1 MPDIT
6 ADIVPAVDPSYVHR
20 LLGELQDELRGLH
33 TKMNEVELLRHYE
46 DDIKLPTGER
56 TSGLEV
62 RIGAASELI
71 ENVKASLTSNEP
83 NVVFKALRSGD
94 TAQENTSK
102 RESFWT
108 QFLKWIGKPV
118 AVKAE
123 LVDAQA
129 GLGIGILKAAY
140 YPWPKEE
147 RKRLKS
153 EPKTKE
159 GDKAFRDRVKALK
172 RKWGPPFRVFTIH
185 PLTFYFRL
193 GPGNQ
198 IVESIEHSWKSKR
211 EVYPAFGLDADKQLE
226 AFPDRLNQEVAE
238 AVAATPGQPEQT
250 IRPLAAGLSE
260 ATMVLVTEYRRERMP
275 NSKGVYQVYVN
286 GRLVYQEVGDPSIQ
300 YFMCLGRTTS
310 SKDPDKIGISVA
322 ESFRH
327 NEPLINRALTRMGE
341 AVELLVR
348 KRLTL
353 EVPESFTHQEVIGED
368 NKPQEKTYTFS
379 AEKSTALPPGSK
391 VVDPFAN
398 VADVFGAMPYI
409 QTLMQVMSEHGVSP
423 IFKGESVSSASSGFN
438 SNSLFMMAKSQ
449 FQYLV
454 DSYSG
459 CLVSLI
465 DWLEGQLVTRAR
477 QEIWVDDMSLKPK
490 DVKEWPATI
499 VVDIDPLLPQNLIA
513 EGQFYDRMHTQGHIT
528 RRTFLEKGLRMDQP
542 EREMKARLLQDIQEL
557 LKPALMEDVLQH
569 TGALPPPQPQLVGP
583 NGQPLQSTNGGPGAG
598 GIPPASEGSRAAII
612 EMLQSM
618 GGRTRQGQP
627 RQPPEISGSTPGL
640 ERL

>member
-1 MPDIT
+1 VPDVT
-6 ADIVPAVDPSYVHR
+6 ADIEPAVDPTYVFR
-20 LLGELQDELRGLH
+20 LLSELQEELRGLH
-33 TKMNEVELLRHYE
+33 TKMNEIELLRHYE
-46 DDIKLPTGER
+46 DEIQLPTGER

-83 NVVFKALRSGD
+83 NVVIKALRDGD
-94 TAQENTSK
+94 PAQENTSK

-118 AVKAE
+118 AVKSE

-129 GLGIGILKAAY
+129 GLGIGILKGVY

-147 RKRLKS
+147 RKRLKG
-153 EPKTKE
+153 EN
-159 GDKAFRDRVKALK
+159 DKDFRDRVKALK

-193 GPGNQ
+193 GPGN
-198 IVESIEHSWKSKR
+198 IMAETVEHSWKSKR
-211 EVYPAFGLDADKQLE
+211 EVYPAFGIKEDKQLE
-226 AFPDRLNQEVAE
+226 AFPDKLNQEVAE

-260 ATMVLVTEYRRERMP
+260 ATMVLVTEYRREKVP
-275 NSKGVYQVYVN
+275 GEQGVYQVYIN
-286 GRLVYQEVGDPSIQ
+286 GRLVYQEIGDPSVQ

-310 SKDPDKIGISVA
+310 SKDPDKTGISVA
-322 ESFRH
+322 EPFRH

-353 EVPESFTHQEVIGED
+353 EVPEGFTPETEIVGED
-368 NKPQEKTYTFS
+368 NNPVPKTYTFS

-423 IFKGESVSSASSGFN
+423 IFKGESISATSSGFN

-465 DWLEGQLVTRAR
+465 EWLEGQIVTRAR
-477 QEIWVDDMSLKPK
+477 QEIWVGDMSLKPK
-490 DVKEWPATI
+490 EIKEWPVTI
-499 VVDIDPLLPQNLIA
+499 GVDIDPLLPQNLIA
-513 EGQFYDRMHTQGHIT
+513 EGQFYDRMHMQGHIT

-542 EREMKARLLQDIQEL
+542 EAEIKARLLQDLQEL
-557 LKPALMEDVLQH
+557 MKPTLMEDVLQ
-569 TGALPPPQPQLVGP
+569 TVGILPPPQPQLVGP
-583 NGQPLQSTNGGPGAG
+583 DGEPVRSQNGGPGG
-598 GIPPASEGSRAAII
+598 GGVPPASEGSRAAII

-627 RQPPEISGSTPGL
+627 RQPPEVSGSTPGL
-640 ERL
+640 EQL

>member
-1 MPDIT
+1 MPDVATDIT
-6 ADIVPAVDPSYVHR
+6 PAVDPTYVHR
-20 LLGELQDELRGLH
+20 LLAELQDELRGLH

-46 DDIKLPTGER
+46 DVIRLPTGEKP
-56 TSGLEV
+56 SGLEV

-83 NVVFKALRSGD
+83 NVVLKALRSGD
-94 TAQENTSK
+94 TAQDNTSK
-102 RESFWT
+102 REAFWT

-129 GLGIGILKAAY
+129 GLGIGILKAVY
-140 YPWPKEE
+140 YPWPKAE

-153 EPKTKE
+153 ELRTKK
-159 GDKAFRDRVKALK
+159 GDGAFRDRIKALK

-185 PLTFYFRL
+185 PLTLYFRL

-198 IVESIEHSWKSKR
+198 MVESIEHSWKSKR
-211 EVYPAFGLDADKQLE
+211 EVYPAFGLGTDKQLE
-226 AFPDRLNQEVAE
+226 AFPDTLNQEIAE

-286 GRLVYQEVGDPSIQ
+286 GRLVYQEVGDPSVQ

-353 EVPESFTHQEVIGED
+353 EVPEDFTPETETGED
-368 NKPQEKTYTFS
+368 NNPVPKTYKFS
-379 AEKSTALPPGSK
+379 SEKATALPAGSK
-391 VVDPFAN
+391 IVDPFAN
-398 VADVFGAMPYI
+398 VGDVFGAMPYI
-409 QTLMQVMSEHGVSP
+409 QTLMQIMSQHGVSP
-423 IFKGESVSSASSGFN
+423 IFKGEPPSAAGSGFRD
-438 SNSLFMMAKSQ
+438 NSLFMMAKSQ

-477 QEIWVDDMSLKPK
+477 QEIWVDDMSLTPK

-499 VVDIDPLLPQNLIA
+499 MVDIDPLLPQNLIA

-528 RRTFLEKGLRMDQP
+528 RRTFLELGLRMDQP
-542 EREMKARLLQDIQEL
+542 EDEIKARMLQDLQEMM
-557 LKPALMEDVLQH
+557 KPVLYEDVLQ
-569 TGALPPPQPQLVGP
+569 TVGVLPPPQPQLVGP
-583 NGQPLQSTNGGPGAG
+583 DGTPLQSQNGGG
-598 GIPPASEGSRAAII
+598 GQVPPASEGSRAAII

-640 ERL
+640 EQV

>member
-1 MPDIT
+1 VANVVASIE
-6 ADIVPAVDPSYVHR
+6 PAVDPTYVHR
-20 LLGELQDELRGLH
+20 LLAELQDEQRGLH
-33 TKMNEVELLRHYE
+33 TKMNELELLRHYE
-46 DDIKLPTGER
+46 DPIQLPSGEKA
-56 TSGLEV
+56 SGLEV

-83 NVVFKALRSGD
+83 NVVVQALREGNP
-94 TAQENTSK
+94 AQDNSSK

-108 QFLKWIGKPV
+108 QFLLWIGKPV

-129 GLGIGILKAAY
+129 GLGLGILKGVY
-140 YPWPKEE
+140 YPWPKDE
-147 RKRLKS
+147 RKRLRS

-159 GDKAFRDRVKALK
+159 GNKSFRDRVKALK

-198 IVESIEHSWKSKR
+198 LVETLEHSWKPKS
-211 EVYPAFGLDADKQLE
+211 EVYPAFGLEDKQLDT
-226 AFPDRLNQEVAE
+226 FPDKLNQEIAE
-238 AVAATPGQPEQT
+238 AVAATPGQPDQT

-260 ATMVLVTEYRRERMP
+260 ATMVLVTEYRRDKVLGAE
-275 NSKGVYQVYVN
+275 GVYQVYVN
-286 GRLVYQEVGDPSIQ
+286 GRLVYQEVGDPSVQ
-300 YFMCLGRTTS
+300 YFLCLGRTTS
-310 SKDPDKIGISVA
+310 SKDPDKFGISVA

-353 EVPESFTHQEVIGED
+353 EVPEGFTPETEIANKPGED
-368 NKPQEKTYTFS
+368 NQPQPKTYKFS
-379 AEKSTALPPGSK
+379 AEKATALPAGSK
-391 VVDPFAN
+391 IVDPFAN

-409 QTLMQVMSEHGVSP
+409 QILMDVMSQHGVSP

-449 FQYLV
+449 FQYLT

-465 DWLEGQLVTRAR
+465 EWLEGQVVTRAR
-477 QEIWVDDMSLKPK
+477 QEIWVGDVSLRPK
-490 DVKEWPATI
+490 DIEEWPVTI
-499 VVDIDPLLPQNLIA
+499 RVDIDPLLPQNLIA
-513 EGQFYDRMHTQGHIT
+513 EGQFYDRMHSQGHIT
-528 RRTFLEKGLRMDQP
+528 ERTFLEKGLRMDQP
-542 EREMKARLLQDIQEL
+542 EAEIKGRMLEDLQNLLLPTLYQ
-557 LKPALMEDVLQH
+557 DVLQ
-569 TGALPPPQPQLVGP
+569 TVGAIQPQLVGP
-583 NGQPLQSTNGGPGAG
+583 DGKPVQSQGNGAVPSGNSAGVIEALQS
-598 GIPPASEGSRAAII
+598 
-612 EMLQSM
+612 L

-627 RQPPEISGSTPGL
+627 RQPPEASGSTPGL
-640 ERL
+640 EQL